1 MGTPEGDTQVMSTLA
16 PISQTTSQPIP
27 TRTATKPP
35 LLLLF
40 AEYTSGQSR
49 RLDGFVAHVLQRRH
63 NHGSFR
69 YRIVLKEQRPDLFE
83 RFHVTDSPTLVVVDE
98 GKVQA
103 RLVGYHRP
111 GAVEELLAPW
121 LH

>member
-1 MGTPEGDTQVMSTLA
+1 MSTLA
-16 PISQTTSQPIP
+16 PTTQQTHSP
-27 TRTATKPP
+27 TTMPVRTKAP

-49 RLDGFVAHVLQRRH
+49 RMDGFVAHVLQRRH

-69 YRIVLKEQRPDLFE
+69 YRIVVKEQRPDLFE
-83 RFHVTDSPTLVVVDE
+83 RFHIEEAPTLLVVDE

-111 GAVEELLAPW
+111 GAVEDLLAPW

>member
-1 MGTPEGDTQVMSTLA
+1 MSHIA
-16 PISQTTSQPIP
+16 PASAQIP
-27 TRTATKPP
+27 TTTPTRAPAKAP

-49 RLDGFVAHVLQRRH
+49 RMDGFVAHVLQRRH

-83 RFHVTDSPTLVVVDE
+83 RFHVEESPTLVVVDD
-98 GKVQA
+98 GAVRA

-111 GAVEELLAPW
+111 GAVEDLLAPW

>member
-1 MGTPEGDTQVMSTLA
+1 MSTLVPA
-16 PISQTTSQPIP
+16 SQHTAQPIP
-27 TRTATKPP
+27 TKTRTKPP

-69 YRIVLKEQRPDLFE
+69 YRIVLREQRPDLFE
-83 RFHVTDSPTLVVVDE
+83 RFHVDTAPTLVVVDE

-111 GAVEELLAPW
+111 GAVEDLLAPW

>member
-1 MGTPEGDTQVMSTLA
+1 MSTLA
-16 PISQTTSQPIP
+16 PNP
-27 TRTATKPP
+27 TRSQSPTTARTRTKAP

-40 AEYTSGQSR
+40 AEYTCGQSR

-69 YRIVLKEQRPDLFE
+69 YRIILKEQRPDLFE
-83 RFHVTDSPTLVVVDE
+83 RFHVDESPTLVVVDD
-98 GKVQA
+98 GAVQA

>member
-1 MGTPEGDTQVMSTLA
+1 MSTLA
-16 PISQTTSQPIP
+16 PTSQENLPSTP
-27 TRTATKPP
+27 TPARTTAP

-49 RLDGFVAHVLQRRH
+49 RMDGFVAHVLQRRH

-69 YRIVLKEQRPDLFE
+69 YRIILKEQRPDLFE
-83 RFHVTDSPTLVVVDE
+83 RFHVTESPTLVVVDE
-98 GKVQA
+98 GSVKA

-111 GAVEELLAPW
+111 GTVEELLAPW

>member
-1 MGTPEGDTQVMSTLA
+1 MSSLA
-16 PISQTTSQPIP
+16 PTSQQTAPSTTAP
-27 TRTATKPP
+27 SATRPP

-49 RLDGFVAHVLQRRH
+49 RMDGFVAHVLQRRH

-69 YRIVLKEQRPDLFE
+69 YRIVLREQRPDLFE
-83 RFHVTDSPTLVVVDE
+83 KLHVTESPTLLVVDE
-98 GKVQA
+98 GKVKA
-103 RLVGYHRP
+103 RLAGYHRP
-111 GAVEELLAPW
+111 GTVEDMLAPW

>member
-1 MGTPEGDTQVMSTLA
+1 MSTLA
-16 PISQTTSQPIP
+16 PTHQQIAPETTTP
-27 TRTATKPP
+27 TRTKPP

-49 RLDGFVAHVLQRRH
+49 RMDGFVAHVLQRRH

-69 YRIVLKEQRPDLFE
+69 YRIVLREQRPDLFE
-83 RFHVTDSPTLVVVDE
+83 RFHVEEAPTLVVVDE
-98 GKVQA
+98 SRVQA

>member
-1 MGTPEGDTQVMSTLA
+1 MTTLA
-16 PISQTTSQPIP
+16 PSSQQTALSTSSEV
-27 TRTATKPP
+27 RTSVP

-40 AEYTSGQSR
+40 ADYTSGQSR
-49 RLDGFVAHVLQRRH
+49 RMDGFVAHVLQRRH

-69 YRIVLKEQRPDLFE
+69 YRIVLREQRPDLFE
-83 RFHVTDSPTLVVVDE
+83 RFHVDTSPTLVVVDE

-111 GAVEELLAPW
+111 GAVEDLLAPW

>member
-1 MGTPEGDTQVMSTLA
+1 MSTLA
-16 PISQTTSQPIP
+16 PHPIAQDVPTIERPRTS
-27 TRTATKPP
+27 AP

-49 RLDGFVAHVLQRRH
+49 RMDGFVAHVLQRRH

-69 YRIVLKEQRPDLFE
+69 YRIVLREQRPDLFE
-83 RFHVTDSPTLVVVDE
+83 RFHVTDAPTLVVVDD
-98 GKVQA
+98 GAVQA
-103 RLVGYHRP
+103 RLEGYHRP
-111 GAVEELLAPW
+111 GDVEQLLAPW

>member
-1 MGTPEGDTQVMSTLA
+1 MSTTAPHPTQLPAHTPPTTRVKA
-16 PISQTTSQPIP
+16 PI
-27 TRTATKPP
+27 
-35 LLLLF
+35 LLLF

-69 YRIVLKEQRPDLFE
+69 YRIVLREQRPDLFE
-83 RFHVTDSPTLVVVDE
+83 RFRISEVPTLVVVDD
-98 GKVQA
+98 GAVKA
-103 RLVGYHRP
+103 RLAGYHRP
-111 GAVEELLAPW
+111 AAVEQLLAPW

>member
-1 MGTPEGDTQVMSTLA
+1 MSTLA
-16 PISQTTSQPIP
+16 PHPVSQHPTTAPRV
-27 TRTATKPP
+27 TTKPP

-49 RLDGFVAHVLQRRH
+49 RMDGFVAHVLQRRH

-69 YRIVLKEQRPDLFE
+69 YRIVLREQRPDLFE
-83 RFHVTDSPTLVVVDE
+83 RFHIDDAPTLVVVDE
-98 GKVQA
+98 GAVKA
-103 RLVGYHRP
+103 RLTGYHRP
-111 GAVEELLAPW
+111 QAVEQLLAPW

>member
-1 MGTPEGDTQVMSTLA
+1 MSSIA
-16 PISQTTSQPIP
+16 PDHIAQRPA
-27 TRTATKPP
+27 TAPLVTTKPP

-49 RLDGFVAHVLQRRH
+49 RMDGFVAHVLQRRH

-69 YRIVLKEQRPDLFE
+69 YRIVLREQRPDLFE
-83 RFHVTDSPTLVVVDE
+83 RFRIMRAPTLIVVDD
-98 GKVQA
+98 GAVQA
-103 RLVGYHRP
+103 RLTGYHRP
-111 GAVEELLAPW
+111 IAVEQMLAPW

>member
-1 MGTPEGDTQVMSTLA
+1 MSSIA
-16 PISQTTSQPIP
+16 PTSQQHLQP
-27 TRTATKPP
+27 TPTQQRTKPP

-49 RLDGFVAHVLQRRH
+49 RMDGFVAHVLQRRH

-69 YRIVLKEQRPDLFE
+69 YRIVLREQRPDLFE
-83 RFHVTDSPTLVVVDE
+83 RFHIDESPTLVVVDD
-98 GKVQA
+98 GRVQS

-111 GAVEELLAPW
+111 GDVEELLAPW

>member
-1 MGTPEGDTQVMSTLA
+1 MSTLA
-16 PISQTTSQPIP
+16 PTPHQPQQSTAAP
-27 TRTATKPP
+27 TRTSAP

-49 RLDGFVAHVLQRRH
+49 RMDGFVAHVLQRRH

-83 RFHVTDSPTLVVVDE
+83 RFHIEDAPTLVVVDE

-111 GAVEELLAPW
+111 GAVEDLLAPW

>member
-1 MGTPEGDTQVMSTLA
+1 MSTLA
-16 PISQTTSQPIP
+16 PTSQPATQPAPTP
-27 TRTATKPP
+27 TRTTPP

-49 RLDGFVAHVLQRRH
+49 RMDGFVAHVLQRRH

-69 YRIVLKEQRPDLFE
+69 YRIVLREQRPDLFE
-83 RFHVTDSPTLVVVDE
+83 RFHVTQSPTLVVVDE
-98 GKVQA
+98 GKVKA

>member
-1 MGTPEGDTQVMSTLA
+1 MSTLA
-16 PISQTTSQPIP
+16 PTSQTVSQPTP
-27 TRTATKPP
+27 TRTAAKPP

-49 RLDGFVAHVLQRRH
+49 RMDGFVAHVLQRRH

-83 RFHVTDSPTLVVVDE
+83 RFHVTESPTLVVVDD
-98 GKVQA
+98 GKVQS